1 MLDEIVTLLAAKRRC
16 DVLRLPAL
24 KLHLHLQQIMRR
36 RIILVRARHA
46 PNVRFQH
53 FILFLQLLLQLV
65 LHDLIVLH
73 YITILNYTNNKV
85 NKYGYTSHH
94 RGVPQK

>member
-16 DVLRLPAL
+16 HVLRLSAL
-24 KLHLHLQQIMRR
+24 ELHLHLKLTMRG
-36 RIILVRARHA
+36 RIVLVRARHA
-46 PNVRFQH
+46 PNIRLQH

-73 YITILNYTNNKV
+73 YITILK
-85 NKYGYTSHH
+85 
-94 RGVPQK
+94 